1 MPRSQ
6 GPKSQVPEI
15 CLDQQADGQEIEMD
29 VCQCRIG
36 NESPARTERHE
47 LIVDRVERDG
57 SEAVSLSRITRNR
70 MGKATVRGLD
80 LILPASVWSLDEQ
93 NSKRLEL

>member
-1 MPRSQ
+1 M
-6 GPKSQVPEI
+6 
-15 CLDQQADGQEIEMD
+15 EMD

-57 SEAVSLSRITRNR
+57 SEAVSLSRITRNSNR
-70 MGKATVRGLD
+70 K
-80 LILPASVWSLDEQ
+80 S
-93 NSKRLEL
+93 NSKRAGSDLACIGMESRRTGRDWNFERT